1 MKVVVYAIA
10 KNEAAFAR
18 RWMESMAEADAVVVL
33 DTGSTDGT
41 PQLLRELGAQVTEE
55 EITPWRF
62 DAARN
67 RSLELVP
74 EDADICVCTD
84 LDELFH
90 PGWRAL
96 LEAAWKPGCSQA
108 VYRYTWNFR
117 EDGSEGVVFWY
128 EKVHT
133 RHGFRWCWSG
143 SARGVRGPR
152 SQWRECSWTTGRTQP
167 NPGRSIW
174 GCWSCLSG
182 RRRRMTAMSTIW
194 GGNTFSGVA
203 GTTVSA
209 R

>member
-10 KNEAAFAR
+10 KNEKAFAR
-18 RWMESMAEADAVVVL
+18 RWMESMSEADEVVVL

-41 PQLLRELGAQVTEE
+41 QQLLRELGAQVTEE

-96 LEAAWKPGCSQA
+96 LEAAWEPGTTRA
-108 VYRYTWNFR
+108 AYRYTWNFNP
-117 EDGSEGVVFWY
+117 DGSEGFVFWLNNM
-128 EKVHT
+128 HA
-133 RHGFRWCWSG
+133 RHGFRWTHP
-143 SARGVRGPR
+143 VH
-152 SQWRECSWTTGRTQP
+152 EVLERTDGAATKQ
-167 NPGRSIW
+167 IY
-174 GCWSCLSG
+174 
-182 RRRRMTAMSTIW
+182 I
-194 GGNTFSGVA
+194 
-203 GTTVSA
+203 
-209 R
+209 

>member
-18 RWMESMAEADAVVVL
+18 RWIESMSEADEVVVL

-128 EKVHT
+128 EKIH
-133 RHGFRWCWSG
+133 RRRGYRWPDGTAPDPDSLPPG
-143 SARGVRGPR
+143 DRRLPYALDTGRRTVARTSAAAVGYRLRQTGAPVRG
-152 SQWRECSWTTGRTQP
+152 
-167 NPGRSIW
+167 
-174 GCWSCLSG
+174 
-182 RRRRMTAMSTIW
+182 
-194 GGNTFSGVA
+194 FSELDPE
-203 GTTVSA
+203 
-209 R
+209 RL